1 MSRKF
6 GLAIRIILVLSV
18 VLTMHVA
25 ALRLRLYWSLS
36 WFDAIVH
43 LLAGAAIGLVFALF
57 ILRMPTIV
65 RKYDWLALIVFAG
78 CIGIGWEVFEFVTNM
93 TYAKEGYW
101 IDTIQDIIA
110 DFLGAGIA
118 YWLYRPTEHLK
129 GSAQYELPNSENDTY
144 ERNA

>member
-6 GLAIRIILVLSV
+6 GLALRIILVLSL

-36 WFDAIVH
+36 WFDAVVH
-43 LLAGAAIGLVFALF
+43 LLAGGAIGLVCALF
-57 ILRMPTIV
+57 IVRLPHSI
-65 RKYDWLALIVFAG
+65 RKYDWISLLVFAG
-78 CIGIGWEVFEFVTNM
+78 CVGIGWEVFELVTNM

-101 IDTIQDIIA
+101 LDTIQDVIA
-110 DFLGAGIA
+110 DFAGAVIA
-118 YWLYRPTEHLK
+118 YGLYRPI
-129 GSAQYELPNSENDTY
+129 ELIKARNEERLASLETDEY